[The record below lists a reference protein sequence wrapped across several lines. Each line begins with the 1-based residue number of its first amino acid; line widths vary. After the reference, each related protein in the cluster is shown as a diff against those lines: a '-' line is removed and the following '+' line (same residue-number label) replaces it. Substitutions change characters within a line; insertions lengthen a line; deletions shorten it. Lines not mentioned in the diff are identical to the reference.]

1 MPTTQPAH
9 VVLVLQ
15 ESALLAG
22 SSGHGKAVYGN
33 PYSTLGLA
41 FRPQKERRVCQGSD
55 QHTACTV
62 YFKCLGCVNKEGIE
76 TKRTRPPEGLAIPAS
91 GSLAK
96 LFQLCYDQHKETL
109 S

>member
-41 FRPQKERRVCQGSD
+41 FRPQKERRVCQGSG
-55 QHTACTV
+55 QRTQRAPFISNAWLLGEQAQALKPKEQGSRKNVFHT
-62 YFKCLGCVNKEGIE
+62 
-76 TKRTRPPEGLAIPAS
+76 PSS

-96 LFQLCYDQHKETL
+96 LFQLC
-109 S
+109 